1 MIATSQRMPPWN
13 LARTPEVA
21 AQARMSDVKQQFWTL
36 PNTIT
41 SLRVLATAPVI
52 LLIVSGETWALWAAL
67 CIMVL
72 SEFSDWIDGVLA
84 RRRGQVSN
92 IGKLLDP
99 MADSLYRV
107 SVFTAFT
114 ANHWM
119 PLWML
124 LIIICRD
131 VSVSYLRVLA
141 EQKKGTMGARQSGK
155 WKAVAQSIA
164 QLVVVAGYAM
174 WGPDMPDLLAMFLNF
189 VLLVATAVTAY
200 SLLDYAASV
209 FRDAA

>member
-1 MIATSQRMPPWN
+1 M
-13 LARTPEVA
+13 
-21 AQARMSDVKQQFWTL
+21 KHQQFWTL

-52 LLIVSGETWALWAAL
+52 LLIVSGEKWALWAAL
-67 CIMVL
+67 GIMVL

-124 LIIICRD
+124 LIIVCRD

-164 QLVVVAGYAM
+164 QLVVVAGYAI
-174 WGPDMPDLLAMFLNF
+174 WGPHLSEMLALLLSF
-189 VLLVATAVTAY
+189 VLLVATVVTAY

>member
-1 MIATSQRMPPWN
+1 MD
-13 LARTPEVA
+13 RTGSNNEFEH
-21 AQARMSDVKQQFWTL
+21 VKQQQFWTL

-52 LLIVSGETWALWAAL
+52 LLIVSGEQWALWAAL
-67 CIMVL
+67 CLMVL

-124 LIIICRD
+124 LIVICRD
-131 VSVSYLRVLA
+131 VSVSYLRVHA

-164 QLVVVAGYAM
+164 QLVVVAGYAV
-174 WGPDMPDLLAMFLNF
+174 WGPFLPEILALFLNF

-209 FRDAA
+209 FRDAG

>member
-1 MIATSQRMPPWN
+1 MGRTSEN
-13 LARTPEVA
+13 EH
-21 AQARMSDVKQQFWTL
+21 VKQQFWTL

-52 LLIVSGETWALWAAL
+52 LLLVSGEKWALWAAL

-114 ANHWM
+114 ANYWM

-164 QLVVVAGYAM
+164 QLIVVAGYAM
-174 WGPDMPDLLAMFLNF
+174 WGPDLPDMLAMVLTS

>member
-1 MIATSQRMPPWN
+1 MP
-13 LARTPEVA
+13 A
-21 AQARMSDVKQQFWTL
+21 ANENEHVKQQQFWTL

-52 LLIVSGETWALWAAL
+52 LLIVSGEKWALWAAL

-114 ANHWM
+114 ANYWM

-131 VSVSYLRVLA
+131 VSVSYLRVHA

-174 WGPDMPDLLAMFLNF
+174 WGPFLPEMLALFLNF
-189 VLLVATAVTAY
+189 VLLIATAVTAY

-209 FRDAA
+209 FRDTG

>member
-1 MIATSQRMPPWN
+1 
-13 LARTPEVA
+13 
-21 AQARMSDVKQQFWTL
+21 MSDVKQQFWTL

-67 CIMVL
+67 CIMAL

>member
-1 MIATSQRMPPWN
+1 MTVATQPFS
-13 LARTPEVA
+13 ARIRPHSENEH
-21 AQARMSDVKQQFWTL
+21 VKQQFWTL

-52 LLIVSGETWALWAAL
+52 LLLVSGEKWALWAAL

-141 EQKKGTMGARQSGK
+141 EQKKKGTMGARQSGK

-164 QLVVVAGYAM
+164 QLVVVAGYAV
-174 WGPDMPDLLAMFLNF
+174 WGPELPDMLSMLLSS
-189 VLLVATAVTAY
+189 VLLIATAVTAY

-209 FRDAA
+209 FRDAD